1 MSDYKKTAL
10 VLGAGGFIGSHMVK
24 RLRSE
29 GYWVRGVDL
38 KRPEYSET
46 EANEY
51 AKLKIEWWGSN
62 LIYVGCDELEGYF
75 YPKFNV
81 WD

>member
-1 MSDYKKTAL
+1 MKTTTKK
-10 VLGAGGFIGSHMVK
+10 
-24 RLRSE
+24 
-29 GYWVRGVDL
+29 DL
-38 KRPEYSET
+38 SFEFAKQFGTNINSNWAFKSET